1 MCSTTS
7 DAGRVHQH
15 AKTVLSASISAAAI
29 PSKATSDDIYRL
41 LIQNR
46 ELLLALSET
55 VTSRTSTLEGE
66 PDDIPLR
73 TSEAI
78 MESGLSR
85 TAFYDL
91 RNPKHDNFDDSF
103 PRAFAVANSQRF
115 SRREIKAWV
124 KAQAAKAHRSD
135 EGDAP

>member
-1 MCSTTS
+1 MYSTTP
-7 DAGRVHQH
+7 DTGRVHQH
-15 AKTVLSASISAAAI
+15 AKTVLSASISATVM

-55 VTSRTSTLEGE
+55 LTLRTSAIESE
-66 PDDIPLR
+66 PNDIPLR

-91 RNPKHDNFDDSF
+91 RNPKHENFDESF
-103 PRAFAVANSQRF
+103 PRAFAIANSQRF
-115 SRREIKAWV
+115 SRREIRAWV
-124 KAQAAKAHRSD
+124 KAQATKSHKSN